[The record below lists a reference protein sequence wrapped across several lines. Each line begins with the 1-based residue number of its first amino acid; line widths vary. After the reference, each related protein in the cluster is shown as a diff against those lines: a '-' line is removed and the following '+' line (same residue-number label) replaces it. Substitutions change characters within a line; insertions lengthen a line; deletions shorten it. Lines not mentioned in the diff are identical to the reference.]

1 MAFLTASANHASEP
15 FFSRAIDTIF
25 RGLVS
30 MAESSSRMKS
40 IQTLHAM
47 DDKQLADM
55 GLRRE
60 DIARHVFRDVYAI

>member
-1 MAFLTASANHASEP
+1 MAFITANPTQAPEP
-15 FFSRAIDTIF
+15 LVSRAFSTIF

-30 MAESSSRMKS
+30 IAESSNRMKS
-40 IQTLHAM
+40 INRLQAM